1 MAREEV
7 DNPQRGGWTQN
18 PEAVRESIVQTAQE
32 IFARHDLSSACME
45 EIAAHTRTSKC
56 MLFYYFKDKKGLYH
70 GFEGCLFPYAE
81 GRSRVG
87 SRRAPSGI
95 GAPAAGGIYLRASSS
110 FTGLCTTGDDR
121 EHSRRRTH
129 GLWGRHVVA
138 EQFRHPAFGGYLP
151 PRRRS
156 RRFPSRPDDAGAAMA
171 HLGRFNFRCL
181 QSRDILACFRGRPF
195 YGTRSANAAPSC
207 GGHDSWPC
215 HEAGPVRRNCSA
227 KSEGGDKN
235 DKSADFSISRGLG
248 REMGNACA
256 RGDPGR

>member
-18 PEAVRESIVQTAQE
+18 PEAVRENIVQTARE
-32 IFARHDLSSACME
+32 IFARHGLSGARVE
-45 EIAAHTRTSKC
+45 EITAHTRTSKR
-56 MLFYYFKDKKGLYH
+56 MHYYYFHENGLYH
-70 GFEGCLFPYAE
+70 GSGGCLFPYAE

-87 SRRAPSGI
+87 SRRSPSGI
-95 GAPAAGGIYLRASSS
+95 GAPAAGGICLRASSS
-110 FTGLCTTGDDR
+110 LTGLCTTGDDR

-138 EQFRHPAFGGYLP
+138 GQFRHRAFGGYLP

-171 HLGRFNFRCL
+171 HLGRFNFQCL

-195 YGTRSANAAPSC
+195 YGTRVSK
-207 GGHDSWPC
+207 G
-215 HEAGPVRRNCSA
+215 
-227 KSEGGDKN
+227 
-235 DKSADFSISRGLG
+235 
-248 REMGNACA
+248 CA
-256 RGDPGR
+256 VMWGT